1 MNWDDTMRLIVKA
14 RAGLAT
20 QEEVDFLTAELVIYR
35 GMAVRLEGALHEII
49 KETEKYQ

>member
-20 QEEVDFLTAELVIYR
+20 NEEVDFLTAELIVYH
-35 GMAVRLEGALHEII
+35 GMAIRLEGALHEII